1 MNVKFESMIETL
13 TAIAEMKRI
22 YASVEPVLLQS
33 KPVCILITSAMKAE
47 GKTVITAALSILA
60 ARKLKKRVL
69 AIDLNCY
76 KPVLHK
82 CFGIGDDNLEQFRRG
97 VSVENV
103 ARSTGVNNL
112 DVLTTVQ
119 EESGGTGKS
128 FDEGST
134 ASEMIMASRDRYDLI
149 FIDTAS
155 VFPANRHMIDPVSVA
170 RSVDTTIMVALAN
183 VTPRQQVKRALVS
196 LETAGANVLGV
207 VVNQWKNPVA
217 GDMMGNSTQ

>member
-1 MNVKFESMIETL
+1 MKAGLESMIETL
-13 TAIAEMKRI
+13 TEIAEMKRI
-22 YASVEPVLLQS
+22 YAAVEPVLLRTE
-33 KPVCILITSAMKAE
+33 PVCILITSAMKAE

-60 ARKLKKRVL
+60 AGKLEKRVL

-82 CFGIGDDNLEQFRRG
+82 CFGLSDDNLEQFRRG
-97 VSVENV
+97 VSVEDV

-119 EESGGTGKS
+119 EESEGADIS
-128 FDEGST
+128 CDEGLT
-134 ASEMIMASRDRYDLI
+134 ASEMIVASCNSYDLI
-149 FIDTAS
+149 FIDTSA

-217 GDMMGNSTQ
+217 WDMMDNSIQ